1 LFHFSTD
8 HLPERDRLAGLR
20 EILGRKM
27 SRLEFEPLTPAFH
40 ADVELRAWDSV
51 GIASIDHSL
60 MRVSRTRELLA
71 DGEDAL
77 VFSIPSGGGFAS
89 QLGREVTMEP
99 GDAVLG
105 SNADVGTFTCSSHDR
120 KSLLIRLSRR
130 ELLPLIADFDT
141 ALMKR
146 MPGSTSALR
155 LLTRYVGI
163 FDEEM
168 PTLTPALQH
177 AAITHIY
184 DLAAMAL
191 GATRDAVEIA
201 AGRGVR
207 AARLRAA
214 KGFILYNLA
223 RADLMASAVAA
234 HLGVTPRYV
243 HMLFEHETES
253 FSEFLLRARLKQAH
267 RMLIDE
273 RFPDRPIGVIAFDS
287 GFSDLSYFNRTFR
300 RRFGMT
306 PSEARQQRGKR

>member
-1 LFHFSTD
+1 MFHFSTD

-27 SRLEFEPLTPAFH
+27 SRLEFEPLTPVFH

-89 QLGREVTMEP
+89 QFGREVTMEP

-105 SNADVGTFTCSSHDR
+105 SNADVGTFTWSSHDR

-130 ELLPLIADFDT
+130 ELLPLLADFDV
-141 ALMKR
+141 ALMRRVPWK
-146 MPGSTSALR
+146 TAALR

-163 FDEEM
+163 LDEEM
-168 PTLTPALQH
+168 PMLTPELQH

-191 GATRDAVEIA
+191 GAPRDAGEMA
-201 AGRGVR
+201 AGRGIR
-207 AARLRAA
+207 AGRLRAA
-214 KGFILYNLA
+214 KEFILHNLA
-223 RADLMASAVAA
+223 RADLMASSVAA

-243 HMLFEHETES
+243 HMLFEPEAES
-253 FSEFLLRARLKQAH
+253 FSEFVLGARLRHAH

-273 RFPDRPIGVIAFDS
+273 RFTGRPIGVIAFES

-306 PSEARQQRGKR
+306 PSDVRQQRGKR